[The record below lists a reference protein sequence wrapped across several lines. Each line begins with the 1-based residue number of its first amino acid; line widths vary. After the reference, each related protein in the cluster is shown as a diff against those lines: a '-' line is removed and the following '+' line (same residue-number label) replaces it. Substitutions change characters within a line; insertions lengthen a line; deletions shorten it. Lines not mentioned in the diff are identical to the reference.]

1 MTDIRVDEGL
11 WAGAMAPQGILLAW
25 CTPDGSLV
33 KRGAR
38 LADVMIEGAQH
49 DVMAPV
55 SGRLSHA
62 VEALYV
68 LAPGDV
74 IGRIDRP

>member
-1 MTDIRVDEGL
+1 MIDIKVDECL
-11 WAGAMAPQGILLAW
+11 WAGSMAPGGILLAW
-25 CTPDGSLV
+25 AAPDGGLV

-49 DVMAPV
+49 EIVAPA
-55 SGRLSHA
+55 SGRLHHQ
-62 VEALYV
+62 VEVQFV
-68 LAPGDV
+68 LGPGDV